1 MDPYGNRCL
10 MAGKNPSTDQLQD
23 LLLES
28 KGLPNFLLQLTLT
41 SVSLL
46 GGPAPLACSLSV
58 QRGSVPEVL
67 ASSSAQAKR
76 LDLLQ
81 HGLEEGPC
89 LAALHG
95 QDQVF
100 VPDLHT
106 DGRWRRFASAAS
118 GEQIRS
124 VLAIRIGAYDSLKG
138 VLSCYSSS
146 EHTLEPTIIDAVT
159 ELAGSLSRAVQLAL
173 NTHSRDLTSEEWDAA
188 LKSRAVVDGAVALI
202 MIQDRCSRAEALMY
216 LHRGARTTGRP
227 LLEEAGKIIH
237 GEFPRTT

>member
-1 MDPYGNRCL
+1 
-10 MAGKNPSTDQLQD
+10 MAGGKNPSTAHLQD

-28 KGLPNFLLQLTLT
+28 KGTPNFLLRLTLT

-46 GGPAPLACSLSV
+46 GSPTPLACSLSV

-81 HGLEEGPC
+81 HGLEEGPGM
-89 LAALHG
+89 AALHG

-100 VPDLHT
+100 VPDLHS
-106 DGRWRRFASAAS
+106 DERWIRFANAAS
-118 GEQIRS
+118 GEGIRS
-124 VLAIRIGAYDSLKG
+124 VLAVPIGAHDSVKA
-138 VLSCYSSS
+138 VLSCYSSAQD
-146 EHTLEPTIIDAVT
+146 TLEPTIIDAIT
-159 ELAGSLSRAVQLAL
+159 ELAESMSRTVQLAL
-173 NTHSRDLTSEEWDAA
+173 NTPPRDLASEEWRAA
-188 LKSRAVVDGAVALI
+188 LQSRAVVDGAVALI

-216 LHRGARTTGRP
+216 LHHGARTTGRP

-237 GEFPRTT
+237 GEFPPAT

>member
-1 MDPYGNRCL
+1 
-10 MAGKNPSTDQLQD
+10 MAGKNPSNDQLQD

-28 KGLPNFLLQLTLT
+28 KGLPNFLLRLTLT

-46 GGPAPLACSLSV
+46 GGPTPLACSLSV
-58 QRGSVPEVL
+58 QRGSVPEVV

-89 LAALHG
+89 LAVIRG

-100 VPDLHT
+100 VPDLHS

-118 GEQIRS
+118 GERIRS
-124 VLAIRIGAYDSLKG
+124 VLAIRIGPYDSVKG

-146 EHTLEPTIIDAVT
+146 QHTLEPTIIDAVK
-159 ELAGSLSRAVQLAL
+159 ELAVSMSRAVQLAL
-173 NTHSRDLTSEEWDAA
+173 NTHSRERASEEWHAA
-188 LKSRAVVDGAVALI
+188 LQSRAVVDGAVALI

-216 LHRGARTTGRP
+216 LHQGARTTGRP

-237 GEFPRTT
+237 GKFLSAT